1 MRRQRNNYAN
11 DIKHSLLL
19 EGRFVITTGRIGAGK
34 TSLTTAMMSLDY
46 KYHSKMRLRMAQS
59 IIKEYNSNGGHLE
72 LPEHLYY
79 SNIDICL
86 TDPRKRNAPHTNFA
100 DINRFGIPNDD
111 YAVQY
116 FPPYSVIY
124 FSEVDNWLNSHKWQD
139 ISAHVRECLKYI
151 RKMHYTV
158 IFDVQVFDQVAKQLR
173 QLSTDIFSIRD
184 CVYEPAKFFGLIKQ
198 REHWRFYW
206 INPQE
211 IEMQSTLEKSGIT
224 IPKSEIPK
232 VFYKL
237 TYKGNVFTQYDSY
250 AERMYFFYRIDE
262 EGYQAWQHP
271 PRILSPSGVQEF
283 CTLAPL
289 PSEADD

>member
-1 MRRQRNNYAN
+1 MRRQLNNYAN

-19 EGRFVITTGRIGAGK
+19 EGRFVVTNGRIGAGK
-34 TSLTTAMMSLDY
+34 TSITTAMMSLDY

-59 IIKEYNSNGGHLE
+59 LVNEYNSNGGCLE

-86 TDPRKRNAPHTNFA
+86 TDPHKRNAPHTNFA
-100 DINRFGIPNDD
+100 DINRFGIPNND
-111 YAVQY
+111 YDVQN

-124 FSEVDNWLNSHKWQD
+124 FAEVDNWLNSHKWQY
-139 ISAHVRECLKYI
+139 ISAHVREFLKYI

-158 IFDVQVFDQVAKQLR
+158 IFDVQVFDSVAKQLR
-173 QLSTDIFSIRD
+173 SLCTDLFYIKD
-184 CVYEPAKFFGLIKQ
+184 CVCSPARFFGLIKQ
-198 REHWRFYW
+198 REHWRFYR

-211 IEMQSTLEKSGIT
+211 LEMLRELEKSGIKLT
-224 IPKSEIPK
+224 KSDMPKI
-232 VFYKL
+232 VYRM
-237 TYKGNVFTQYDSY
+237 TYKGNIFKQFDSY